1 LRFSLQDI
9 PKHISRRGGELTIAL
24 NFLRPGESHDEI
36 DQLIAYH
43 EQALGQP
50 QRAFNIDDARAIV
63 GDYRLAHC
71 LLAALSAWYTWRS
84 PAWDEVT
91 QRMGGDAA
99 LSALFEAGI
108 TSPVQLRLAL
118 FDYVNAHHGGFLG
131 EQTRAHDLEAFAA
144 QFGLTVTD
152 LDYLL
157 ALDTDEEAILVRQSQ
172 RPPTP
177 DEVALL
183 YNQWAFES
191 ALFNASEAH
200 FIIDCDAFLK
210 TDQSLPASTPA
221 TGVGAAIKRLCYLAR
236 KLGVYYDL
244 SYQQHITHSPY
255 LHLTLYGPQDMT
267 GTPQQYGTRLAR
279 LCRLLLGY
287 CTPLR
292 APKQTKLPT
301 AAIVQADATVHFL
314 QRTYRF
320 EMTSD
325 LLSLLPPNVMP
336 RHAHDS
342 FAAGD
347 AGDASVP
354 SPLRPAPA
362 PTERADAAG
371 DAGDASVPSPLRPAP
386 APTERADA
394 AGDAGDASVPS
405 PLRPSPAPTERADA
419 AGDAGDA
426 SVPSPLRPAPA
437 PTERAEVYDS
447 GIEQSFA
454 EAFASLARSHA
465 ADGWQLEREPEPLL
479 LPSGGAASQA
489 IFIPDFA
496 LARDH
501 HRIYLEI
508 LGFWTPSYRERKL
521 QKLQQ
526 LKGRQDI
533 VLAIPVEASGAFA
546 SLSSDFP
553 QVIYDGQLS
562 ATEVLQVL
570 RAHVDDFAQRL
581 AELDPQQVR
590 RRITASGWLPERA
603 SFAALHCYRRSEIA
617 QAAELI
623 ADDTI
628 HYLPVIG
635 FYDRNWLEHI
645 GVSFVQWLEERYAP
659 MAHPRRG
666 GGGAERSGDACVARV
681 PDELAPTSGPGD
693 NQESVTLAE
702 ALQICR
708 ARWPELAQ
716 GEDAAL
722 EALLGLIP
730 GVRILRS
737 SIFEAI
743 VELQG
748 TSDELPDAHVMQ
760 AQLTPSKKVVRE
772 RRTVYKKRPAGT
784 SDNPIAEQQDLWG

>member
-386 APTERADA
+386 APTERA
-394 AGDAGDASVPS
+394 
-405 PLRPSPAPTERADA
+405 
-419 AGDAGDA
+419 
-426 SVPSPLRPAPA
+426 
-437 PTERAEVYDS
+437 EVYDS